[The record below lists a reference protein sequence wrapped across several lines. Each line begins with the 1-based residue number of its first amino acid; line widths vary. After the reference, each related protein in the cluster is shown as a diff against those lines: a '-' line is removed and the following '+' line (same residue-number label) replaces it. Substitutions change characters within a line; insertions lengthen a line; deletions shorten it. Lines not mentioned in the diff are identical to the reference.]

1 MFWLRYLR
9 RHEWIGTTLH
19 IVVLVGAIAAGV
31 ILYRLA
37 VSTLRGEPRNRA
49 PGKNLFFQTATYIR
63 ALWIAALAGG
73 IYILSLGAIE
83 GVPPEYEV
91 NEGEQSLIQA
101 DVTATDLRRWV
112 PQLLQIFGNKSFAD
126 LREVDVS
133 AKLPN
138 WKGQEDD
145 EINGVKRG
153 RLRGANLRFAD
164 ATRAFLVGA
173 DLSRANLQGIYLFQA
188 NLRRADLTWAD
199 LKESFAYEADL
210 QGANLQNADLR
221 GVDFSG
227 ASLGG
232 ANLKGARL
240 DHAILE
246 NCNLNKANLSG
257 TTLTAVKGLTST
269 QIATAVTDEA
279 TQLPENIAAGQG
291 KNK

>member
-1 MFWLRYLR
+1 M
-9 RHEWIGTTLH
+9 
-19 IVVLVGAIAAGV
+19 
-31 ILYRLA
+31 
-37 VSTLRGEPRNRA
+37 
-49 PGKNLFFQTATYIR
+49 
-63 ALWIAALAGG
+63 
-73 IYILSLGAIE
+73 GAIE

-91 NEGEQSLIQA
+91 AAGEQSLIQA

-112 PQLLQIFGNKSFAD
+112 PQLLQAFGNKSFAD

-153 RLRGANLRFAD
+153 QLRGANLRFAD

-173 DLSRANLQGIYLFQA
+173 NLSRANLQGIYLFQA

-199 LKESFAYEADL
+199 LKESFAYETDL
-210 QGANLQNADLR
+210 RGANLQNADLR

-227 ASLGG
+227 ANLSG

-240 DHAILE
+240 DHANLE
-246 NCNLNKANLSG
+246 NSNLNNSNLSG
-257 TTLTAVKGLTST
+257 TSLTTVKGLTAK
-269 QIATAVTDEA
+269 QLAAAVTDNA
-279 TQLPENIAAGQG
+279 TQLPENLAASRS
-291 KNK
+291 KSK